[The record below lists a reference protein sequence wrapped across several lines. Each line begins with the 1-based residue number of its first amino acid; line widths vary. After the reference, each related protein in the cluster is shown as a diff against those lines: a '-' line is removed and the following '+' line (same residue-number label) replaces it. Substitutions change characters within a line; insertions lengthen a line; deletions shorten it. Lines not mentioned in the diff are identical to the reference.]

1 MSYFIR
7 RFGFYLLAF
16 VFAVTLNFF
25 LPRMM
30 PGNPVQMY
38 LAELYQNGGQVDD
51 ATVRAVEEMFGFN
64 TDEPLIVSYGRY
76 VINIFKGD
84 WGLSFSRYPQTVME
98 ALKRP
103 VGWTVFLMSSA
114 LVVSFIINTLLG
126 ILVAWRRGSKF
137 DTTVTVGGQIIANI
151 PAVITA
157 MFISYTFAR
166 SGLFPRMYA
175 VTPLFTPANTWEY
188 VKDVAYHAVL
198 PVSAIVM
205 TSFGGIMGMR
215 ANMINQLDEDY
226 ITMGI
231 AKGVS
236 ERGIIFKYGA
246 RNAMLPVATSLA
258 MQVGFMLGGSLLIE
272 NIFNY
277 PGLGKTMLGAIGGRD
292 YPLMQGIL
300 LMSTIMMLT
309 ANFIADASIFFLDPR
324 IRKQGK

>member
-16 VFAVTLNFF
+16 VFAITLNFF

-64 TDEPLIVSYGRY
+64 TDEPLIVSYGKY

-84 WGLSFSRYPQTVME
+84 WGLSFSRYPQTVLE

-157 MFISYTFAR
+157 MFISYTLAS

-198 PVSAIVM
+198 PVTAIVM

-236 ERGIIFKYGA
+236 ETGIIFKYGA

-309 ANFIADASIFFLDPR
+309 ANFIADTSIFFLDPR

>member
-1 MSYFIR
+1 MSYFLR

-38 LAELYQNGGQVDD
+38 LAELYQNGGQIDD
-51 ATVRAVEEMFGFN
+51 DTVRAVEEMFGFN
-64 TDEPLIVSYGRY
+64 TDEPLIVSYGKY
-76 VINIFKGD
+76 VVNIFRGD
-84 WGLSFSRYPQTVME
+84 WGLSFSKYPQSVLE
-98 ALKRP
+98 ALNRP
-103 VGWTVFLMSSA
+103 VKWTIFLMSSA
-114 LVVSFIINTLLG
+114 LIVSFIINTLLG
-126 ILVAWRRGSKF
+126 IFVAWRRGSKF
-137 DTTVTVGGQIIANI
+137 DTAVTLGGQIIANI
-151 PAVITA
+151 PSVIIA

-166 SGLFPRMYA
+166 SGIFPRMYA

-188 VKDVAYHAVL
+188 IKDVAIHAVL

-236 ERGIIFKYGA
+236 ETGIIFKYGA
-246 RNAMLPVATSLA
+246 RNAMLPVVTSLA
-258 MQVGFMLGGSLLIE
+258 MQVGFMLGGALLIE

-277 PGLGKTMLGAIGGRD
+277 PGLGKTMLAAIGGRD

-300 LMSTIMMLT
+300 LMSTIMMLS
-309 ANFIADASIFFLDPR
+309 ANFIADISVFILDPR

>member
-236 ERGIIFKYGA
+236 ERGII
-246 RNAMLPVATSLA
+246 
-258 MQVGFMLGGSLLIE
+258 
-272 NIFNY
+272 
-277 PGLGKTMLGAIGGRD
+277 
-292 YPLMQGIL
+292 
-300 LMSTIMMLT
+300 
-309 ANFIADASIFFLDPR
+309 LDVYKR
-324 IRKQGK
+324 QI

>member
-16 VFAVTLNFF
+16 VFAITLNFF

-30 PGNPVQMY
+30 PGDPVQMY

-64 TDEPLIVSYGRY
+64 TDEPLIVSYGKY

-98 ALKRP
+98 ALQRP
-103 VGWTVFLMSSA
+103 VRWTLFLMSSA

-137 DTTVTVGGQIIANI
+137 DTTITVGGQIIANI

-157 MFISYTFAR
+157 MFISYTFA
-166 SGLFPRMYA
+166 SSDLFPRMYA
-175 VTPLFTPANTWEY
+175 VTPLFTPANTFEY

-236 ERGIIFKYGA
+236 ETGIIFKYGA